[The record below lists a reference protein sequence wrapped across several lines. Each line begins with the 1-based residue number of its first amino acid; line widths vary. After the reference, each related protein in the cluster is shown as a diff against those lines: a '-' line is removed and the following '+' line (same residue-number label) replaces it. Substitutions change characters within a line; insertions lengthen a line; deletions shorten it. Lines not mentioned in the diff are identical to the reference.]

1 MRVLVVWYPCVVLY
15 PFCIRSEKGRKRGKR
30 FFSQECL
37 HLTFPCTE
45 GPTTVRKS
53 DGKKTPLEEKE
64 GFPGKRRESTDWPRH
79 GKRVFGL
86 TPLLMRNSC
95 SLAKTLLEKLFLL
108 SFHSAIRTQ
117 APFFPRKRALQSWL
131 NKRMW
136 ALQKHTLLRRE
147 EKSTLLFPIP
157 TSRNTSPN
165 TLFPLSLLL
174 VALPFLSPFSSD
186 RPRPFL
192 NGFRFA
198 HLNNIKTACAQ

>member
-1 MRVLVVWYPCVVLY
+1 MSSLDFSLY
-15 PFCIRSEKGRKRGKR
+15 RRANYC
-30 FFSQECL
+30 
-37 HLTFPCTE
+37 
-45 GPTTVRKS
+45 KS

-79 GKRVFGL
+79 GKRGFGL
-86 TPLLMRNSC
+86 TPLSMRNSC

-108 SFHSAIRTQ
+108 SFHPAIHRQT
-117 APFFPRKRALQSWL
+117 PFFPRKRALQSWL